1 MAYTGRE
8 RHHPF
13 LEANPDLEIL
23 LLASRHDLLFLLGA
37 VFGCNGR
44 FQGPFIRH
52 EPSPWRLWAGGG
64 AEGKGEEHRI
74 KRDNSESK
82 ALRNV

>member
-1 MAYTGRE
+1 MACAGRE

-13 LEANPDLEIL
+13 LEACPDLEIL
-23 LLASRHDLLFLLGA
+23 LLASRHDLLFILGA

-44 FQGPFIRH
+44 FEGPFIRH
-52 EPSPWRLWAGGG
+52 EPFPLRLWAGGG

-74 KRDNSESK
+74 KRANSESK
-82 ALRNV
+82 AFWNL